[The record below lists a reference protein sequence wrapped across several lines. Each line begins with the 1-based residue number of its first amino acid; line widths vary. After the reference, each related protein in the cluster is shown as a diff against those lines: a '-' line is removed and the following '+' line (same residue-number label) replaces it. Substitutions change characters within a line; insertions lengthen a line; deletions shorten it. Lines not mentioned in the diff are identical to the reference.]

1 MEDKSYP
8 AGKLTSGGHLAP
20 SRRLDWLGGGGGY
33 VSISNAAARRRGWEG
48 GGRIYIEKIENR
60 CADRNGGGMRE
71 GSCALK
77 NVGGGG
83 WDREKEVNATLTRK
97 GEKGVA

>member
-1 MEDKSYP
+1 M
-8 AGKLTSGGHLAP
+8 A
-20 SRRLDWLGGGGGY
+20 
-33 VSISNAAARRRGWEG
+33 
-48 GGRIYIEKIENR
+48 
-60 CADRNGGGMRE
+60 GGMRE

-77 NVGGGG
+77 NVEGGG